1 MSLLQNYSTSLEN
14 YRQNGDI
21 CAYLNITK
29 TTKNDVE
36 NLADKLN
43 ALDIYQGNNK
53 SFLTI
58 YLPTIA
64 HQIIVGECSYIFR
77 SNDMTTQAYYNN
89 TLIYYDEFNFI
100 KPIIPWLVIPG
111 IFTIISI
118 ILNISLIFVSIRKIP
133 MVRICNLLILFEAFF
148 QILSVSPFAVNFISF
163 ILNFTIIDWRIC
175 FCFHLISTIGS
186 FSSFLAIYFISMER
200 ALIIFY
206 PTKIHKIRTSTIRR
220 ISYLMFIICIIFG
233 IIMVLIQ
240 FNVWTVLN
248 LPYYKIFFCNSGLY
262 SDILYSIPSYFILSA
277 SSFNYFLI
285 FCSIYWSYLKSKEK
299 NKKTNQQNQPSITDP
314 NIKILRS
321 VFVISFII
329 IFGWIIGSAAR
340 NGVTTLCT
348 NIATGFSNLF
358 KDVQGNPSQTVYD
371 VIRTSLISFVTCI
384 NPISAGINSVILIIS
399 NSEYR
404 NAYNKAFGIK
414 QQISINSVGPYFTN
428 QRN

>member
-118 ILNISLIFVSIRKIP
+118 ILNISLIFVSIRK
-133 MVRICNLLILFEAFF
+133 M
-148 QILSVSPFAVNFISF
+148 
-163 ILNFTIIDWRIC
+163 
-175 FCFHLISTIGS
+175 
-186 FSSFLAIYFISMER
+186 
-200 ALIIFY
+200 
-206 PTKIHKIRTSTIRR
+206 
-220 ISYLMFIICIIFG
+220 
-233 IIMVLIQ
+233 
-240 FNVWTVLN
+240 
-248 LPYYKIFFCNSGLY
+248 
-262 SDILYSIPSYFILSA
+262 
-277 SSFNYFLI
+277 
-285 FCSIYWSYLKSKEK
+285 
-299 NKKTNQQNQPSITDP
+299 
-314 NIKILRS
+314 
-321 VFVISFII
+321 
-329 IFGWIIGSAAR
+329 
-340 NGVTTLCT
+340 
-348 NIATGFSNLF
+348 
-358 KDVQGNPSQTVYD
+358 
-371 VIRTSLISFVTCI
+371 
-384 NPISAGINSVILIIS
+384 
-399 NSEYR
+399 
-404 NAYNKAFGIK
+404 
-414 QQISINSVGPYFTN
+414 
-428 QRN
+428 

>member
-1 MSLLQNYSTSLEN
+1 
-14 YRQNGDI
+14 
-21 CAYLNITK
+21 
-29 TTKNDVE
+29 
-36 NLADKLN
+36 
-43 ALDIYQGNNK
+43 
-53 SFLTI
+53 
-58 YLPTIA
+58 
-64 HQIIVGECSYIFR
+64 
-77 SNDMTTQAYYNN
+77 
-89 TLIYYDEFNFI
+89 
-100 KPIIPWLVIPG
+100 
-111 IFTIISI
+111 
-118 ILNISLIFVSIRKIP
+118 

-175 FCFHLISTIGS
+175 FCFHLISTI
-186 FSSFLAIYFISMER
+186 E
-200 ALIIFY
+200 
-206 PTKIHKIRTSTIRR
+206 
-220 ISYLMFIICIIFG
+220 
-233 IIMVLIQ
+233 
-240 FNVWTVLN
+240 
-248 LPYYKIFFCNSGLY
+248 
-262 SDILYSIPSYFILSA
+262 
-277 SSFNYFLI
+277 
-285 FCSIYWSYLKSKEK
+285 
-299 NKKTNQQNQPSITDP
+299 NQPSITDP